1 MEPNTPP
8 QAAPAPWLAAQV
20 RNLMARQAHAL
31 LLEGPSGLGQ
41 LEVAL
46 ALAAAWLCEQP
57 NDQGACGQCSSCHL
71 IAAHTHPDL
80 AVLMPEVQMLA
91 LGWALDEKAQKDIDE
106 KTRKPSKEIRVE
118 ALRRVIDFAQTTN
131 ARGRGK
137 VVLLYPAEAMNH
149 ISANALLKT
158 LEEPVGTV
166 RFILASEAAHQLLP
180 TIRSRCQSHT
190 MHWPDD
196 AQAQEWLVTQNL
208 QAKALLAASGQRP
221 GLALAMADSGVT
233 ESQWAALPQAAAK
246 GNAQAFDGLSGVQL
260 VGVLQK
266 ICHDLWLTQVGAAP
280 RFFKPADL
288 PASPSPKALHDWT
301 VALKQQAK
309 VAEHPFAAALYTQAL
324 LSQAQSAINSGLG
337 LAQINQGTST
347 R

>member
-1 MEPNTPP
+1 MDVNTPSLP
-8 QAAPAPWLAAQV
+8 TPAPWLAEQLQ
-20 RNLMARQAHAL
+20 NLLTRQAHAL

-41 LEVAL
+41 WELAL

-57 NDQGACGQCSSCHL
+57 SSQGACGQCGSCHL
-71 IAAHTHPDL
+71 VGVHTHPDL
-80 AVLMPEVQMLA
+80 AVLMPEVLMLEM
-91 LGWALDEKAQKDIDE
+91 GWALDETSQKKIDDKE
-106 KTRKPSKEIRVE
+106 RKPSKEIRVE

-196 AQAQEWLVTQNL
+196 VQAQEWLVTQNP

-221 GLALAMADSGVT
+221 GLALAMADNGLT
-233 ESQWAALPQAAAK
+233 EPQWAALPQAAALGK
-246 GNAQAFDGLSGVQL
+246 AQPFEGMSGVQL

-309 VAEHPFAAALYTQAL
+309 VAEHPFAAALYAQAL
-324 LSQAQSAINSGLG
+324 LAQAQSAINSGIG
-337 LAQINQGTST
+337 LAQIKQGHASK
-347 R
+347 